1 MISYSDT
8 ALTLSET
15 LQTNA
20 IVWIHSLPEGEMGPT
35 RRILEGLEGLATEG
49 GFPIFEY
56 AVGDR
61 TELVNI
67 FNELS
72 SCAEQGLR
80 PILHVDAHGSV
91 ADGLV
96 LAPSGERIGWADVIE
111 LLRRLNIATE
121 NNLTCVFALCFGLH
135 LYENVSLKKAVP
147 AYLFC
152 APPSEISVG
161 FLEDQTL
168 SFYRKINQSSN
179 VTDAFNATL
188 CASMKLF
195 HCQGLFFQSLLR
207 YIRIYCMGKRR
218 QVRLERMVTAV
229 LKRDSIVNPSN
240 EQLRQT
246 RKNVSESLK
255 PGQSL
260 IDRFAPTFLI
270 GRDAVFKYED
280 LEKILKRST
289 TSKHM

>member
-15 LQTNA
+15 LHTNA
-20 IVWIHSLPEGEMGPT
+20 IVWIHSLPEGEIGPT
-35 RRILEGLEGLATEG
+35 RRILEGLKGLATEG
-49 GFPIFEY
+49 GFPVFEY

-61 TELVNI
+61 AELVKT

-72 SCAEQGLR
+72 SCAEQGLQ
-80 PILHVDAHGSV
+80 PILHVDAHGTV

-96 LAPSGERIGWADVIE
+96 LAPSGERVGWADVIE
-111 LLRRLNIATE
+111 LLRKLNVATE

-179 VTDAFNATL
+179 VTYAFNATL
-188 CASMKLF
+188 GASMNLF
-195 HCQGLFFQSLLR
+195 HCQGLFFLSLLR
-207 YIRIYCMGKRR
+207 YIYTYCMGKRR
-218 QVRLERMVTAV
+218 QERQERMLTAV
-229 LKRDSIVNPSN
+229 LKHKGIVNPSN
-240 EQLRQT
+240 AQLKQA
-246 RKNVSESLK
+246 RKNVRELLEL
-255 PGQSL
+255 GQSL

-270 GRDAVFKYED
+270 GRDADFKYED
-280 LEKILKRST
+280 LEKVLKRST